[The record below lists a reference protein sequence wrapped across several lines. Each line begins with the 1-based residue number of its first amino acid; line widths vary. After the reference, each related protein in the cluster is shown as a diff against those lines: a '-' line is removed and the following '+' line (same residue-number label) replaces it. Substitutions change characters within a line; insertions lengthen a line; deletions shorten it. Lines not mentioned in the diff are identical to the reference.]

1 MTEIKEIR
9 IESIAEPAQVKFFI
23 RYAKGYGWEL
33 NLHSETLAKAAEEIK
48 RIDDLF
54 RERYG
59 SEQKEIK
66 EVTK

>member
-1 MTEIKEIR
+1 MTEIKEIQ
-9 IESIAEPAQVKFFI
+9 IHSLAEPAQVKLI

-33 NLHSETLAKAAEEIK
+33 NLHGETMTKVIEEIK

-59 SEQKEIK
+59 GEQKPIEELK
-66 EVTK
+66 K